1 MHRITRTLLK
11 FSNSE
16 VIGMRTWDGW
26 CPSPR
31 SHSNRKHA
39 DTTRVIV
46 LGNTSLDITEF
57 ITVMRRLTD
66 EKRKVAT
73 QARGSIM
80 GKWRKGFDDV
90 QRSAGEHGR
99 ILQ

>member
-1 MHRITRTLLK
+1 M
-11 FSNSE
+11 
-16 VIGMRTWDGW
+16 
-26 CPSPR
+26 
-31 SHSNRKHA
+31 
-39 DTTRVIV
+39 
-46 LGNTSLDITEF
+46 
-57 ITVMRRLTD
+57 MRRLTD